1 MRQLDDYLY
10 IMSTRPTGMMPE
22 QQFERVAKALA
33 DPRRFAILQRIA
45 STPELA
51 CRSMNECFPV
61 SQATVSHHLK
71 ELAVAGLVESRREGQ
86 FVYYRA
92 LPETLTAYLD
102 EVRRRIP
109 TGPAGRTSA
118 RTTKTNRAPAVAG
131 AHGA

>member
-1 MRQLDDYLY
+1 M
-10 IMSTRPTGMMPE
+10 TE

-33 DPRRFAILQRIA
+33 DPRRFAILERIA

-86 FVYYRA
+86 FVFYRA
-92 LPETLTAYLD
+92 LPETLAAYLE

-109 TGPAGRTSA
+109 AAAPRQERAVAA
-118 RTTKTNRAPAVAG
+118 RSTTTTTNRARAAAR
-131 AHGA
+131 AHSA